1 MLVVEVG
8 VCRRDGLKLD
18 ERPEPL
24 DLIEMDA
31 HGLPQQQMAALDYD
45 PAYADRDGE
54 LRAQSRAVA
63 DLDDAVIRSF
73 RG

>member
-1 MLVVEVG
+1 MLVVEVR

-31 HGLPQQQMAALDYD
+31 HGLPQQQMAVLDYD
-45 PAYADRDGE
+45 PAYADRSGS
-54 LRAQSRAVA
+54 AAHS
-63 DLDDAVIRSF
+63 DAPSLTSMMR
-73 RG
+73 